1 MENWRNSY
9 YLRDLD
15 NPTIGNGNNGS
26 NIPNTK
32 TGRASNSHT
41 ISNPIEPNP
50 SNPPVRPRIP
60 ANSDTNPIE
69 PNPRT
74 PPVRVEKPVN
84 TDTNP
89 IEPNPVTHPVR
100 PEKPAD
106 SDTNPIEPNP
116 STPPVRVE
124 KPVNTDTNPIEP
136 NPVTHPVRPERPAD
150 MDTSPIEPNPD
161 TPPVRPE
168 RPDDSDTNPIE
179 ANPGTPPVSDEKLTA
194 TDTNRV
200 EHDLSSPPLRDEKQS
215 DTGNNQI
222 EANPRPHPV
231 RTEKPAEAAT
241 NLTEP
246 NPDTPQVSDEK
257 LTATDTNRVEPN
269 PSNSTNAGTKIGN
282 DTLESK
288 VHIDKGPGIKLAD
301 DSSTKGID
309 KNDEIKSAVN
319 TGNTELQKN
328 AAQTNQQH
336 AEHVEVSPKTKA
348 RDLLL
353 SKRGSTD
360 NAALA
365 EFSHTSRRDI
375 LEFRR
380 NKPASIIVDYD
391 TQGRDVTLD
400 DFKVDGMDISI
411 KREHDGYGN
420 EFDSVR
426 TIETVK
432 LANGQVVKCNIQ
444 DMVGA
449 NAESKAFADKHKGMT
464 LPDGK
469 YYLTAKNLEEQ
480 ADGTYNSIKFANT
493 LQLQT
498 KDTTI
503 PEHIRN
509 DINAKYYLFHAT
521 EYKEGFI
528 PEKGNRIWINPWS
541 AGCISSITGGQS
553 THDDFMNMLTGITP
567 ENISVTITSKRH
579 VNI

>member
-50 SNPPVRPRIP
+50 VTHPVRPRIP
-60 ANSDTNPIE
+60 ANT
-69 PNPRT
+69 
-74 PPVRVEKPVN
+74 
-84 TDTNP
+84 
-89 IEPNPVTHPVR
+89 
-100 PEKPAD
+100 
-106 SDTNPIEPNP
+106 DTNPIEPNP

-136 NPVTHPVRPERPAD
+136 NPVTHPVRVEK
-150 MDTSPIEPNPD
+150 
-161 TPPVRPE
+161 
-168 RPDDSDTNPIE
+168 PDDSDTNPIE
-179 ANPGTPPVSDEKLTA
+179 PNPGTPPVRVEKQVNTGTNPIEPNPVTHPVRVEKPVNTDTNPIEPNPVTHPVRPEKPDDSDTNPIEPNPGTPPVRDEKLTA
-194 TDTNRV
+194 TG
-200 EHDLSSPPLRDEKQS
+200 S
-215 DTGNNQI
+215 
-222 EANPRPHPV
+222 
-231 RTEKPAEAAT
+231 
-241 NLTEP
+241 NLIG
-246 NPDTPQVSDEK
+246 
-257 LTATDTNRVEPN
+257 PN
-269 PSNSTNAGTKIGN
+269 PSNSTNDGTKIGN
-282 DTLESK
+282 SF
-288 VHIDKGPGIKLAD
+288 GIKLAD

-309 KNDEIKSAVN
+309 KNDEVKSAAN
-319 TGNTELQKN
+319 TGNSALQKN
-328 AAQTNQQH
+328 AAEINHRHT
-336 AEHVEVSPKTKA
+336 EHVEVSPKTKA

-400 DFKVDGMDISI
+400 DFNVDGMDISI

-420 EFDSVR
+420 KFDSVR

-469 YYLTAKNLEEQ
+469 YYFTADKLEKQ
-480 ADGTYNSIKFANT
+480 ADGTYNSACFQNT
-493 LQLQT
+493 LRLQT
-498 KDTTI
+498 KDSNI
-503 PEHIRN
+503 PKNIRD
-509 DINAKYYLFHAT
+509 DINSKYFLFHAT
-521 EYKEGFI
+521 EYKEGYI
-528 PEKGNRIWINPWS
+528 PKNGGNRIWINPWS

-567 ENISVTITSKRH
+567 ENINVTITSKRH
-579 VNI
+579 VDI